1 MKKKRTIKQIIEFYV
16 MSVAILLG
24 ALLTIVMIISSV
36 LSTNKI
42 LLENLQL
49 IAKTSS
55 QNVGA
60 NLHLLTD
67 RMANLAL
74 EQDLTDESA
83 TGQQKQEVLDER
95 ETRIEFVWL
104 GGYDLSGSKLYG
116 DEEAPESIADKKYY
130 SYLQQTGNI
139 VIDEPYYENDIWQL
153 CVALPMSKDGE
164 VVSYLVG
171 SYKYDMLN
179 DVLSNINIGVTGDS
193 YIINEEGTI
202 IADKNLENMQKHENV
217 YEIYN
222 SRKNKNMF
230 DNMINFQT
238 GSESTRL
245 HGVNHYVAYAPVP
258 GTNWTLV
265 IDAPRREFQ
274 AALFFSV
281 FVCIAIAI
289 VLLLIARFVIVKMA
303 DSISDSLSLATGRLT
318 SLSEGN
324 LKDEVVLAR
333 TNEEAQILTDALAK
347 TIASVDGYI
356 NDINVSLG
364 YLSQGDYSQEVPDSF
379 SGDFVAIRDA
389 LTSITESLNETMRR
403 INDSS
408 LAVNENSS
416 EVSGYA
422 KRLYDGSVEQEVA
435 LERLIDSIQRITE
448 QIEHI
453 TENAGLVK
461 ECAGSAQNKVDQ
473 GQEQMDDMLGTMH
486 DIYENMQEI
495 IKISQLIEDISSET
509 SLLALNASIEA
520 ARAGESGRG
529 FAVVAQQIGVLAE
542 QTADALKQTG
552 NIIGQANVSIEK
564 GLKTADA
571 TAESFREIYQAT
583 ERFTGISHNMAM
595 VVEQQKEAA
604 SMVTEEADK
613 VLAIANTNRQLAQET
628 DETASLS
635 LSQAEELGQVVA
647 AVKLRGGRQKRSISG
662 MPSADLAGGT
672 E

>member
-1 MKKKRTIKQIIEFYV
+1 MKKKRTIKQTIEFYV

-24 ALLTIVMIISSV
+24 ALLTIVMIISSF

-42 LLENLQL
+42 LLENLQQM
-49 IAKTSS
+49 AKTSS

-74 EQDLTDESA
+74 EQDLMDEA
-83 TGQQKQEVLDER
+83 ANVQQKQKVLDER

-104 GGYDLSGSKLYG
+104 GAYDLSGNKLYG
-116 DEEAPESIADKKYY
+116 DKDAPESIADKKCYA
-130 SYLQQTGNI
+130 YLQQTGNI
-139 VIDEPYYENDIWQL
+139 VIDEPYYENDMWQL
-153 CVALPMSKDGE
+153 CVALPVSRDGE
-164 VVSYLVG
+164 AVSYLVG

-202 IADKNLENMQKHENV
+202 IADKDLENMQKHENV
-217 YEIYN
+217 YEIY
-222 SRKNKNMF
+222 SSGKNKKMF
-230 DNMINFQT
+230 DNMVNFQT
-238 GSESTRL
+238 GSESTHL
-245 HGVNHYVAYAPVP
+245 HGVSHYVAYAPVP

-274 AALFFSV
+274 ATLFVSV
-281 FVCIAIAI
+281 FVCILIAL
-289 VLLLIARFVIVKMA
+289 VLLLIARYVIVKMA

-324 LKDEVVLAR
+324 LKDEVVLAK
-333 TNEEAQILTDALAK
+333 TNEEAQILTRALAK

-356 NDINVSLG
+356 NDIKSSLG
-364 YLSQGDYSQEVPDSF
+364 YLSEGDYSREVPNSF
-379 SGDFVAIRDA
+379 QGDFAAIREA
-389 LTSITESLNETMRR
+389 LASITESLNETMRR

-435 LERLIDSIQRITE
+435 LQRLIESIQRITDE
-448 QIEHI
+448 IYHI
-453 TENAGLVK
+453 TENADQVK
-461 ECAGSAQNKVDQ
+461 QCADIAQGKVDQ
-473 GQEQMDDMLGTMH
+473 GQAQMDIMLETMH

-495 IKISQLIEDISSET
+495 IKISQLIEEISSET

-520 ARAGESGRG
+520 ARAGESGKG
-529 FAVVAQQIGVLAE
+529 FAVVAQQIGVLSE
-542 QTADALKQTG
+542 QTANALKQTG
-552 NIIGQANVSIEK
+552 SIIEQANVSIEK
-564 GLKTADA
+564 GLKTTDA
-571 TAESFREIYQAT
+571 TADSFREIYQAT
-583 ERFTGISHNMAM
+583 ERFTGISNSMAV
-595 VVEQQKEAA
+595 VVEQQKEAVA
-604 SMVTEEADK
+604 MVTGEADK
-613 VLAIANTNRQLAQET
+613 VLEIANTNRQLAQET

-635 LSQAEELGQVVA
+635 LTQAKELGEVVA
-647 AVKLRGGRQKRSISG
+647 AVKLKGDELSGG
-662 MPSADLAGGT
+662 AN
-672 E
+672 

>member
-1 MKKKRTIKQIIEFYV
+1 MKKKRTIKQTIEFYV

-24 ALLTIVMIISSV
+24 VLLTVVMIISSFI
-36 LSTNKI
+36 STNTI
-42 LLENLQL
+42 LLDNLQL
-49 IAKTSS
+49 MAKTSS

-74 EQDLTDESA
+74 EEVLTEEGA
-83 TGQQKQEVLDER
+83 TEQQKQEVLDER

-104 GGYDLSGSKLYG
+104 GGYDLSGKKLYG
-116 DEEAPESIADKKYY
+116 DEKAPQSIADKKCYA
-130 SYLQQTGNI
+130 YLQQTGNI
-139 VIDEPYYENDIWQL
+139 VIDEPYYEDDIWQL
-153 CVALPMSKDGE
+153 SVALPMSKDGE
-164 VVSYLVG
+164 VHSYLVG

-179 DVLSNINIGVTGDS
+179 DVLSNINIGATGDS
-193 YIINEEGTI
+193 YIINEEGII
-202 IADKNLENMQKHENV
+202 IADKDMENMQKHDNV
-217 YEIYN
+217 YELYN
-222 SRKNKNMF
+222 SRKNKKIF

-245 HGVNHYVAYAPVP
+245 HGVSHYVAYAPVP

-274 AALFFSV
+274 TTLFISV
-281 FVCIAIAI
+281 FVCIMIAL
-289 VLLLIARFVIVKMA
+289 VLLLIARYVIVKMA
-303 DSISDSLSLATGRLT
+303 DSISHSLSLATGRLT

-333 TNEEAQILTDALAK
+333 TNEEAQILTNALAK

-356 NDINVSLG
+356 NDINSSLG
-364 YLSQGDYSQEVPDSF
+364 YLSRGDYSQEVPDSF
-379 SGDFVAIRDA
+379 SGDFVAIREA
-389 LTSITESLNETMRR
+389 LTTITESLNETMRR

-408 LAVNENSS
+408 VAVNANSS

-435 LERLIDSIQRITE
+435 LERLINSIQQITE
-448 QIEHI
+448 QIAHI
-453 TENAGLVK
+453 TENAGQVK
-461 ECAGSAQNKVDQ
+461 DCASGAQSKVDQ
-473 GQEQMDDMLGTMH
+473 GREQMDGMLETMR

-495 IKISQLIEDISSET
+495 IKISQLIEEISSET

-529 FAVVAQQIGVLAE
+529 FAVVAQQIGVLAD
-542 QTADALKQTG
+542 QTANALKQTAS
-552 NIIGQANVSIEK
+552 IIDQANISIEK

-571 TAESFREIYQAT
+571 TAESFQEIYEAT
-583 ERFTGISHNMAM
+583 EKFTGISHSMAA

-604 SMVTEEADK
+604 AMVTEEADK
-613 VLAIANTNRQLAQET
+613 VREIANTNRRLAQET
-628 DETASLS
+628 DETAALS
-635 LSQAEELGQVVA
+635 LTQAEELGEVVA
-647 AVKLRGGRQKRSISG
+647 AVKLKGG
-662 MPSADLAGGT
+662 ALD
-672 E
+672 

>member
-1 MKKKRTIKQIIEFYV
+1 MKKKRTIKQTIEFYV

-24 ALLTIVMIISSV
+24 ALLTVVMIISSF

-42 LLENLQL
+42 LLENLRQM
-49 IAKTSS
+49 AKTSS

-74 EQDLTDESA
+74 EQDLMDEAASV
-83 TGQQKQEVLDER
+83 QQKQKVLDER

-104 GGYDLSGSKLYG
+104 GAYDLSGNKLYG
-116 DEEAPESIADKKYY
+116 DEDAPESIADKKCYA
-130 SYLQQTGNI
+130 YLQQTGNI
-139 VIDEPYYENDIWQL
+139 VIDEPYYENDMWQL
-153 CVALPMSKDGE
+153 CVVLPISRDGE
-164 VVSYLVG
+164 AVSYLVG

-202 IADKNLENMQKHENV
+202 IADKDLEKMQKHENV

-222 SRKNKNMF
+222 SGKNKKMF
-230 DNMINFQT
+230 DNMVNFQT
-238 GSESTRL
+238 GSESTHL
-245 HGVNHYVAYAPVP
+245 HGVSHYVAYAPVP
-258 GTNWTLV
+258 GTNWILV

-274 AALFFSV
+274 ATLFVSV
-281 FVCIAIAI
+281 FVCILIAL
-289 VLLLIARFVIVKMA
+289 VLLLIARYVIVKMA

-324 LKDEVVLAR
+324 LKDEVVLAK
-333 TNEEAQILTDALAK
+333 TNEEAQILTRALAK

-356 NDINVSLG
+356 NDIKSSLG
-364 YLSQGDYSQEVPDSF
+364 YLSEGDYSREVPDSF
-379 SGDFVAIRDA
+379 QGDFAAIREA
-389 LTSITESLNETMRR
+389 LASITESLNETMRR

-435 LERLIDSIQRITE
+435 LQRLIESIQRITDE
-448 QIEHI
+448 IYHI
-453 TENAGLVK
+453 TENADQVK
-461 ECAGSAQNKVDQ
+461 QCADIAQGKVDQ
-473 GQEQMDDMLGTMH
+473 GQAQMDIMLETMH

-495 IKISQLIEDISSET
+495 IKISQLIEEISSET

-520 ARAGESGRG
+520 ARAGESGKG
-529 FAVVAQQIGVLAE
+529 FAVVAQQIGVLSE
-542 QTADALKQTG
+542 QTANALKQTG
-552 NIIGQANVSIEK
+552 SIIEQANVSIEK
-564 GLKTADA
+564 GLKTTDA
-571 TAESFREIYQAT
+571 TADSFREIYQAT
-583 ERFTGISHNMAM
+583 ERFTGISNSMAV
-595 VVEQQKEAA
+595 VVEQQKEAVA
-604 SMVTEEADK
+604 MVTGEADK
-613 VLAIANTNRQLAQET
+613 VLEIANTNRQLAQET

-635 LSQAEELGQVVA
+635 LTQAKELGEVVA
-647 AVKLRGGRQKRSISG
+647 AVKLKGDELSGG
-662 MPSADLAGGT
+662 AN
-672 E
+672 

>member
-1 MKKKRTIKQIIEFYV
+1 MKKKRTIKQTIEFYV

-24 ALLTIVMIISSV
+24 ALLTIVMIISSF

-42 LLENLQL
+42 LLENLQQM
-49 IAKTSS
+49 AKTSS

-74 EQDLTDESA
+74 EQDLMDEA
-83 TGQQKQEVLDER
+83 ANVQQKQKVLDER

-104 GGYDLSGSKLYG
+104 GAYDLSGNKLYG
-116 DEEAPESIADKKYY
+116 DKDAPESIADKKCYA
-130 SYLQQTGNI
+130 YLQQTGNI
-139 VIDEPYYENDIWQL
+139 VIDEPYYENDMWQL
-153 CVALPMSKDGE
+153 CVALPVSRDGE
-164 VVSYLVG
+164 AVSYLVG

-202 IADKNLENMQKHENV
+202 IADKDLENMQKHENV
-217 YEIYN
+217 YEIY
-222 SRKNKNMF
+222 SSGKNKKMF
-230 DNMINFQT
+230 DNMVNFQT
-238 GSESTRL
+238 GSESTHL
-245 HGVNHYVAYAPVP
+245 HGVSHYVAYAPVP

-274 AALFFSV
+274 ATLFVSV
-281 FVCIAIAI
+281 FVCILIAL
-289 VLLLIARFVIVKMA
+289 VLLLIARYVIVKMA

-324 LKDEVVLAR
+324 LKDEVVLAK
-333 TNEEAQILTDALAK
+333 TNEEAQILTRALAK

-356 NDINVSLG
+356 NDIKSSLG
-364 YLSQGDYSQEVPDSF
+364 YLSEGDYSREVPNSF
-379 SGDFVAIRDA
+379 QGDFAAIREA
-389 LTSITESLNETMRR
+389 LASITESLNETMRR

-435 LERLIDSIQRITE
+435 LQRLIESIQRITDE
-448 QIEHI
+448 IYHI
-453 TENAGLVK
+453 TENADQVK
-461 ECAGSAQNKVDQ
+461 QCADIAQGKVDQ
-473 GQEQMDDMLGTMH
+473 GQAQMDIMLETMH

-495 IKISQLIEDISSET
+495 IKISQLIEEISSET

-520 ARAGESGRG
+520 ARAGESGKG
-529 FAVVAQQIGVLAE
+529 FAVVAQQIGVLSE
-542 QTADALKQTG
+542 QTANALKQTG
-552 NIIGQANVSIEK
+552 SIIEQANVSIEK
-564 GLKTADA
+564 GLKTTDA
-571 TAESFREIYQAT
+571 TADSFREIYHAT
-583 ERFTGISHNMAM
+583 ERFTGISNSMAV
-595 VVEQQKEAA
+595 VVEQQKEAVA
-604 SMVTEEADK
+604 MVTGEADK
-613 VLAIANTNRQLAQET
+613 VLEIANTNRQLAQET

-635 LSQAEELGQVVA
+635 LTQAKELGEVVA
-647 AVKLRGGRQKRSISG
+647 AVKLKGDELSGG
-662 MPSADLAGGT
+662 AN
-672 E
+672 

>member
-1 MKKKRTIKQIIEFYV
+1 MKRKRTIKQTIEFYV

-24 ALLTIVMIISSV
+24 ALLTVVMIISSF

-42 LLENLQL
+42 LLENLRQM
-49 IAKTSS
+49 AKTSS

-74 EQDLTDESA
+74 EQDLMDEAASV
-83 TGQQKQEVLDER
+83 QQKQKVLDER

-104 GGYDLSGSKLYG
+104 GAYDLSGNKLYG
-116 DEEAPESIADKKYY
+116 DEDAPESIADKKCYA
-130 SYLQQTGNI
+130 YLQQTGNI
-139 VIDEPYYENDIWQL
+139 VIDEPYYENDMWQL
-153 CVALPMSKDGE
+153 CVVLPISRDGE
-164 VVSYLVG
+164 AVSYLVG

-202 IADKNLENMQKHENV
+202 IADKDLEKMQKHENV

-222 SRKNKNMF
+222 SGKNKKMF
-230 DNMINFQT
+230 DNMVNFQT
-238 GSESTRL
+238 GSESTHL
-245 HGVNHYVAYAPVP
+245 HGVSHYVAYAPVP
-258 GTNWTLV
+258 GTNWILV

-274 AALFFSV
+274 ATLFVSV
-281 FVCIAIAI
+281 FVCILIAL
-289 VLLLIARFVIVKMA
+289 VLLLIARYVIVKMA

-324 LKDEVVLAR
+324 LKDEVVLAK
-333 TNEEAQILTDALAK
+333 TNEEAQILTRALAK

-356 NDINVSLG
+356 NDIKSSLG
-364 YLSQGDYSQEVPDSF
+364 YLSEGDYSREVPDSF
-379 SGDFVAIRDA
+379 QGDFAAIREA
-389 LTSITESLNETMRR
+389 LASITESLNETMRR

-435 LERLIDSIQRITE
+435 LQRLIESIQRITDE
-448 QIEHI
+448 IYHI
-453 TENAGLVK
+453 TENADQVK
-461 ECAGSAQNKVDQ
+461 QCADIAQGKVDQ
-473 GQEQMDDMLGTMH
+473 GQAQMDIMLETMH

-495 IKISQLIEDISSET
+495 IKISQLIEEISSET

-520 ARAGESGRG
+520 ARAGESGKG
-529 FAVVAQQIGVLAE
+529 FAVVAQQIGVLSE
-542 QTADALKQTG
+542 QTANALKQTG
-552 NIIGQANVSIEK
+552 SIIEQANVSIEK
-564 GLKTADA
+564 GLKTTDA
-571 TAESFREIYQAT
+571 TADSFREIYQAT
-583 ERFTGISHNMAM
+583 ERFTGISNSMAV
-595 VVEQQKEAA
+595 VVEQQKEAVA
-604 SMVTEEADK
+604 MVTGEADK
-613 VLAIANTNRQLAQET
+613 VLEIANTNRQLAQET

-635 LSQAEELGQVVA
+635 LTQAKELGEVVA
-647 AVKLRGGRQKRSISG
+647 AVKLKGDELSGG
-662 MPSADLAGGT
+662 AN
-672 E
+672 